1 MNKSILIVICDFLVS
16 AMLTMMS
23 GMVPAHTGGTGVGL
37 DENTTKLLLTELD
50 RHRAELENLRRRLR
64 ETVEQLG
71 TTPEREAELRR
82 LASALAANR
91 AQRENLEQAAKATV
105 ANTGILTPEELQRRL
120 EMEKQR
126 RMALEIELKDKAGI
140 SEQALAK
147 KAEELSQA
155 AKELLKKEKAIQSGE
170 KELAAQ
176 RELFAKTTDA
186 LTKSTETV
194 RELSKHNEKLS
205 KQLANVNTELTKQAE
220 AKLDYKEKELQL
232 QKVQNAGLAQS
243 LRNVQNQLGSEKG
256 KTQTLTAK
264 LAFTQGK
271 LTTTEK
277 NAAGLQDKVAGL
289 EQRLTV
295 SELEKTEARVQR
307 DELQKTL
314 KTAVTELSA
323 ARTELSATSIARTR
337 AETRLEGMEKKLKE
351 ASNVRNDVIS
361 NYGQSVVSFHYEVAE
376 ERLLG
381 EQIGKGTYFLPVVK
395 FGNRNM
401 VVGTLN
407 KFAGDAEKSLAF
419 RDVTRVSY
427 HTVAPQDKAGK
438 RRIASPMLVH
448 LKEMRAA
455 AFEYPFTDRTPLN
468 LLTVNELKKRG
479 TDDLM
484 LFKCR
489 SLGRES
495 ALLNGRCSIS
505 LEPGDNMMFIRNAG
519 RANNELRAE
528 PGDIILTKSGEFVG
542 IVVDYD
548 EMDRS
553 RVRGVRALLFA
564 DGNDWQDA
572 MKIPVVKAPGEK
584 YYLKFASAMA
594 AVRKK
599 FDADSRGR

>member
-1 MNKSILIVICDFLVS
+1 
-16 AMLTMMS
+16 MLTMMS

-37 DENTTKLLLTELD
+37 DENTTKLLLVELD

-71 TTPEREAELRR
+71 STPEREAELRR

-91 AQRENLEQAAKATV
+91 AQRENLQQAMKATV
-105 ANTGILTPEELQRRL
+105 ANTGILTPEELQKRL
-120 EMEKQR
+120 EAEKQR
-126 RMALEIELKDKAGI
+126 RMALEIELKDKEGI

-147 KAEELSQA
+147 KAEELSLA
-155 AKELLKKEKAIQSGE
+155 AKELLKKEKAIESGE

-194 RELSKHNEKLS
+194 KELSKHNEKLS
-205 KQLANVNTELTKQAE
+205 RQLANVNTELTKENKARSQAE

-232 QKVQNAGLAQS
+232 KKVENAGLAQS
-243 LRNVQNQLGSEKG
+243 LRNVQSQLGSEKG

-323 ARTELSATSIARTR
+323 ARTELSRTSIAKTR

-351 ASNVRNDVIS
+351 ASNVRHDVIS
-361 NYGQSVVSFHYEVAE
+361 NYGQAVVNFHYEVAE

-381 EQIGKGTYFLPVVK
+381 EQVGKGSYFLPVVK
-395 FGNRNM
+395 FGNKNLLI
-401 VVGTLN
+401 GTLN
-407 KFAGDAEKSLAF
+407 KFAGDADKSLAF
-419 RDVTRVSY
+419 REVTRVAY
-427 HTVAPQDKAGK
+427 HTIAPQDNAVKK
-438 RRIASPMLVH
+438 RIVSPMLVH

-455 AFEYPFTDRTPLN
+455 AFEYPYADRIPLK
-468 LLTVNELKKRG
+468 LLRFEELKKRG

-505 LEPGDNMMFIRNAG
+505 LAPGDNTMFVRNAG

-542 IVVDYD
+542 IAVDYD

-553 RVRGVRALLFA
+553 RVRGVKVLLFA

-572 MKIPVVKAPGEK
+572 QQIPVVKAPAEK
-584 YYLKFASAMA
+584 YYVKFASAMA

-599 FDADSRGR
+599 FDADSRRR